1 MRGGVPVVR
10 WAGCAAD
17 RSIAQAHKRIAE
29 AERKAQLA
37 ADKLKKLKSEQAARE
52 ARQRVIEAKLAKAA
66 ESRRIQEVGAVVKRA
81 GLLDLDNTTLLGV
94 LLIAS
99 DKLGDLAYLAEAR
112 ERGALANPAGTAARA
127 EGAQ

>member
-1 MRGGVPVVR
+1 MGVSE
-10 WAGCAAD
+10 ALA
-17 RSIAQAHKRIAE
+17 KRIAE

-52 ARQRVIEAKLAKAA
+52 ARQRVIEAKQAKAA

-94 LLIAS
+94 LLIAA
-99 DKLGDLAYLAEAR
+99 DKLDDLAYLAEVR
-112 ERGALANPAGTAARA
+112 ERGEAVLGDSKNSGGSAVTQATA
-127 EGAQ
+127 